1 MIKLVANPRRRLD
14 WLLLAI
20 PLAAYVAGFALYYPK
35 TVANTDEASY
45 VRQAQVFARGQVRVE
60 MLEPLTC
67 RPVWKMP
74 GDYPVATSLLQSL
87 FVRAGGW
94 QAAVALSVVCLFL
107 TVLAAAILLR
117 GEGLSPLFA
126 LLVLSFP
133 PALVLG
139 RTAISD
145 VPCAALVAAMTA
157 LFFAGSGERRGRWFF
172 AGLLGGLSLTV
183 REAAPIFC
191 VAYFAAPFLRRE
203 KGAWTIGAGVACGVA
218 SWILT
223 SLVIY
228 GQPIYLRDNGYG
240 FSLAAFLTN
249 APYHFAVLCLTVPAS
264 LLCAIDYRGR
274 RRPEV
279 MLTVAI
285 VFIFFSSWGFA
296 GWESGG
302 LKQLILGP
310 RYFLPL
316 VPTLVLAVAEVATR
330 RSPNRGSTALA
341 VSCALT
347 VAVAAFAVHPVM
359 ERWNRAQQEIADK
372 LYAESAEDSA
382 VITNELAMVKFYNE
396 ALGRRAFSNR
406 ATPELMAIYNP
417 AGLGGR
423 SVLAE
428 DVPAVL
434 RHCGVAS
441 VALLDRSDT
450 GLWLDDAKANQEFV
464 DELAKVCSLESVI
477 DHRVTATDRFRL
489 WRVTACAS
497 AGTAGDQNR

>member
-20 PLAAYVAGFALYYPK
+20 PLAAYVAGFAFYYPK

-45 VRQAQVFARGQVRVE
+45 VRQAQAFSRGQVRVE

-74 GDYPVATSLLQSL
+74 GDYPVATSLLQSS
-87 FVRAGGW
+87 FVRVGGW
-94 QAAVALSVVCLFL
+94 QAAVALSVVCLFV
-107 TVLAAAILLR
+107 TVLATAILLR

-133 PALVLG
+133 PTLVLG

-145 VPCAALVAAMTA
+145 VPCAALVATMTA
-157 LFFAGSGERRGRWFF
+157 LFFAGSDDRRGLWFL
-172 AGLLGGLSLTV
+172 AGLLGGLSLMF

-203 KGAWTIGAGVACGVA
+203 KGAWIIAAGVGCGVLSWMLA
-218 SWILT
+218 SLI
-223 SLVIY
+223 IY

-240 FSLAAFLTN
+240 FSLSAFLTN
-249 APYHFAVLCLTVPAS
+249 GPYHFAVLCLTVPAS

-279 MLTVAI
+279 MLTVVI
-285 VFIFFSSWGFA
+285 VFVFFASWGFA

-330 RSPNRGSTALA
+330 RKPIRGSNVLA
-341 VSCALT
+341 ASCAVV
-347 VAVAAFAVHPVM
+347 VAIAAFAVHPVM
-359 ERWNRAQQEIADK
+359 DRWNRAQRDIAEK

-382 VITNELAMVKFYNE
+382 VITNELAMIKFYNE

-417 AGLGGR
+417 SGLGGR
-423 SVLAE
+423 SVLAK

-434 RHCGVAS
+434 QHCGVTS

-450 GLWLDDAKANQEFV
+450 DLWLEDAKANQEFI
-464 DELAKVCSLESVI
+464 DELAAICSLEPIV
-477 DHRVTATDRFRL
+477 DRRVTPTDRFRL
-489 WRVTACAS
+489 WRVTACANAVTTS
-497 AGTAGDQNR
+497 VQNR